1 MAVKERPNLLLIDGS
16 NLAFRMFFALEMSNM
31 RDAEGNPTWAVY
43 GTIKALFDV
52 IEQTKPTAIAVAF
65 DLPSPTYRHE
75 VFEEYKANRP
85 DEMPDEMKPQW
96 ALIKEIFKKLH
107 VPVLEEPGYEA
118 DDLIGIMAKKAER
131 ENMDVVILSGDK
143 DLFQLVNEHISMAT
157 PKRGG
162 GLEFY
167 DPEKVLENMG
177 VRPDQV
183 PDYKGIAGD
192 SSDNIPGIKGLGPK
206 AATKLLGEYQ
216 TLEDIYE
223 NIESVG
229 PPKTK
234 EKLVEQ
240 EDSARLSKH
249 IATIIVD
256 EEGVESDLS
265 LEHCHLTLPDTEEL
279 IEFLKSLQF
288 NSILK
293 RLPIIL
299 KPFNGGEIAKVDVG
313 ELPQTEANFRIK
325 KNNNKWDNMDKDLKT
340 IDKDSKFKAHLINT
354 KADFTEFLT
363 KLEKAEVFSLDLE
376 TTGINTLNCEI
387 VGWAFA
393 FKDDKDIPSYYIPV
407 GHSTAEEKPL
417 QQLEAQAVSEKLKP
431 IIENQSKKVVYQN
444 AKFELK
450 ILERYG
456 INGHLNFF
464 DTMLASYVDNP
475 ALKHGLKQQSKRVFN
490 TQMTEIEDLIGT
502 GKKQIKISEADL
514 NLVKDYACADAYITF
529 KLYNYYL
536 KKLDNREIKLLE
548 EIEFPIIRVLKDME
562 NQGVSLDTEFL
573 AKLSKDIHTK
583 IEKIQKRVYELA
595 KEEFNIASPKQLGV
609 IMFEKLELPTVGKKK
624 KTGSFSTDMNTLET
638 LLHDY
643 KLDPL
648 DEEFVKLII
657 DFRIHSKLASTYI
670 DNLPNLVAKEDNR
683 LHSDFNQVVTTT
695 GRLSS
700 SNPNLQ
706 NIPIKSEYGRQ
717 IRKAFVAKDS
727 SKILLSADYSQIELR
742 VLAHMADEKALI
754 DAFKNDQ
761 DIHARTAMEIFG
773 LKEDEVTSDHRRV
786 GKTLNFALIY
796 MQGPFAT
803 AKQLD
808 ISMSEAK
815 KFIDTY
821 FKVFPKVKPFMDKTL
836 EDARENEFTETLY
849 GRRRYFRNL
858 SSRNKILQKEEER
871 QAFNAGIQGS
881 AADIMKIAMIELD
894 KKLKTYTDANLIL
907 QVHDE
912 VIVECD
918 KNNKDEIKELIV
930 TTMANA
936 AKLKVPL
943 KVDIGEGINWLEA
956 H

>member
-1 MAVKERPNLLLIDGS
+1 MVVKERTSTQTGNLLLIDGS

-31 RDAEGNPTWAVY
+31 RDGEGNPTWAVY

-65 DLPSPTYRHE
+65 DLPKPTYRHE
-75 VFEEYKANRP
+75 MFEEYKANRP
-85 DEMPDEMKPQW
+85 DEMPDEMQPQW
-96 ALIKEIFKKLH
+96 EVIKECFRKLH

-118 DDLIGIMAKKAER
+118 DDLIGIMARKAQAEK
-131 ENMDVVILSGDK
+131 MKVVVLSGDK
-143 DLFQLVNEHISMAT
+143 DLFQLVNEDVSIAM

-167 DPEKVLENMG
+167 DPDKVLEKMG

-192 SSDNIPGIKGLGPK
+192 SSDNIPGVKGLGPK

-216 TLEDIYE
+216 TLEGIYE
-223 NIESVG
+223 NIEAVG

-249 IATIIVD
+249 IATIITD

-265 LEHCHLTLPDTEEL
+265 LKRCDLELPDTDEL
-279 IEFLKSLQF
+279 IDFLKNLQF
-288 NSILK
+288 NSILR

-299 KPFNGGEIAKVDVG
+299 KPFNNGELVKVDVG
-313 ELPQTEANFRIK
+313 EVPQVEYQAQEK
-325 KNNNKWDNMDKDLKT
+325 KNQDKWVNLENELKSISEDKDFKPNLVDSEAKL
-340 IDKDSKFKAHLINT
+340 DKLLA
-354 KADFTEFLT
+354 
-363 KLEKAEVFSLDLE
+363 KLEKADTYALDLE
-376 TTGINTLNCEI
+376 TTGLNTLSCEI

-393 FKDDKDIPSYYIPV
+393 LKDKKKIESFYIPV
-407 GHSTAEEKPL
+407 LHEEGTCLDP
-417 QQLEAQAVSEKLKP
+417 EATLAKLKP
-431 IIENQSKKVVYQN
+431 IIEDASKKVIIQN
-444 AKFELK
+444 AKFENK
-450 ILERYG
+450 FLERYG
-456 INGHLNFF
+456 INCHVNFF
-464 DTMLASYVDNP
+464 DTMLASYIDNP
-475 ALKHGLKQQSKRVFN
+475 ANKHGLKQQSKRLLAL
-490 TQMTEIEDLIGT
+490 QMTEIEDLLGT
-502 GKKQIKISEADL
+502 GKKQITMSQTKPEIAC
-514 NLVKDYACADAYITF
+514 DYACADAYITY
-529 KLYNYYL
+529 KLFDYYTE
-536 KKLDNREIKLLE
+536 KLDEREMKVLN
-548 EIEFPIIRVLKDME
+548 EIEFPLVDILKNME
-562 NQGVSLDTEFL
+562 NEGVSLDTKLL
-573 AKLSKDIHTK
+573 AELSEDIHKK
-583 IEKIQKRVYELA
+583 IAGIQKRVYELA

-609 IMFEKLELPTVGKKK
+609 IMFEKLELPVVGKKK
-624 KTGSFSTDMNTLET
+624 KTGSYSTDMGTLET

-643 KLDPL
+643 ELDPL
-648 DEEFVKLII
+648 DEEFIKLII
-657 DFRIHSKLASTYI
+657 DFRTYSKLASTYI
-670 DNLPNLVAKEDNR
+670 DNLPALIAKEDNR
-683 LHSDFNQVVTTT
+683 LHSDFNQVVTAT

-706 NIPIKSEYGRQ
+706 NIPIKNDYGRQ
-717 IRKAFVAKDS
+717 IRKAFIAADDKV
-727 SKILLSADYSQIELR
+727 LLSADYSQIELR
-742 VLAHMADEKALI
+742 VLAHLADEKALI
-754 DAFKNDQ
+754 EAFANDQ

-773 LKEDEVTSDHRRV
+773 IAEDEVTSDQRRI

-815 KFIDTY
+815 EFTKTY

-836 EDARENEFTETLY
+836 ADAHANEYTETLY

-858 SSRNKILQKEEER
+858 NSKNKILQKEEER
-871 QAFNAGIQGS
+871 QAFNAGIQGT
-881 AADIMKIAMIELD
+881 AADIMKIAMINLS
-894 KKLKTYTDANLIL
+894 KKLKDYPEARLIL

-912 VIVECD
+912 IIVECT
-918 KNNKDEIKELIV
+918 KANKDTIKNMIV
-930 TTMANA
+930 AEMANA

-943 KVDIGEGINWLEA
+943 KVDIGEGSNWLDA